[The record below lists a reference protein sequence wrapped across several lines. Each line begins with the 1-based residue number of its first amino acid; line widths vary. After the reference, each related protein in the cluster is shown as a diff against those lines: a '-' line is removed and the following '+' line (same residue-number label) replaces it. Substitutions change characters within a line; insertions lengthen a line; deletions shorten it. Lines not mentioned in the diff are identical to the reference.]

1 MGECTYI
8 YGRGGVRGE
17 CSVYKAEE
25 KGGECTYIYM
35 AEEGGGWEVHL
46 YIWQRMNIEKCWRG
60 VGCRGHIQTIYQ
72 DSGIIYSKTKCKED
86 LWREGIFSA
95 VRTNMIKC

>member
-1 MGECTYI
+1 MGSAPI
-8 YGRGGVRGE
+8 
-17 CSVYKAEE
+17 YKAEE
-25 KGGECTYIYM
+25 KG
-35 AEEGGGWEVHL
+35 VHL